1 MRMSNLYDLS
11 APKKSANLS
20 VNSELLAH
28 AKQLGINLSALLEQS
43 LAQKVKELKAQ
54 AWLEENRTAIA
65 KYNQEV
71 EEHGVFSDGLRS
83 F

>member
-1 MRMSNLYDLS
+1 MRMSSLYDLS

-20 VNSELLAH
+20 VNSELLALD
-28 AKQLGINLSALLEQS
+28 KQLGINLTAVLEQS
-43 LAQKVKELKAQ
+43 LARKVKELKEQ
-54 AWLEENRTAIA
+54 AWLEENRNAIA

-71 EEHGVFSDGLRS
+71 EEHGVFSDGVRS

>member
-1 MRMSNLYDLS
+1 MRMTPPYDLT

-20 VNSELLAH
+20 VNSDLLAQ
-28 AKQLGINLSALLEQS
+28 AKKLGINLSAVLEQS

-54 AWLEENRTAIA
+54 AWIEENRNAIA
-65 KYNQEV
+65 RYNQDV
-71 EEHGVFSDGLRS
+71 EEHGVFSDGTRS

>member
-1 MRMSNLYDLS
+1 MRMSTAYDIR

-20 VNSELLAH
+20 INSDLLAQ
-28 AKQLGINLSALLEQS
+28 AKQLGINLSAVLEQS
-43 LAQKVKELKAQ
+43 LAQKVAELKAQ
-54 AWLEENRTAIA
+54 AWLEENKNAIA

-71 EEHGVFSDGLRS
+71 EEYGVFSDGMKS

>member
-1 MRMSNLYDLS
+1 MRMASFYDLS

-20 VNSELLAH
+20 VNSDLLGQ
-28 AKQLGINLSALLEQS
+28 AKQLGINLSAVLEQS
-43 LAQKVKELKAQ
+43 LVQKVKELKAE
-54 AWLEENRTAIA
+54 AWLEENRNAIA

-71 EEHGVFSDGLRS
+71 EEHGVFSDGVRS

>member
-1 MRMSNLYDLS
+1 MHMSNIYDLS

-20 VNSELLAH
+20 VNSDLLAH
-28 AKQLGINLSALLEQS
+28 AKRLGINLSAILEQS

-54 AWLEENRTAIA
+54 AWLDENSNAIA

-71 EEHGVFSDGLRS
+71 EEQGVFSDGMRS

>member
-1 MRMSNLYDLS
+1 MHMSNIYDLS

-20 VNSELLAH
+20 VNSDLLAH
-28 AKQLGINLSALLEQS
+28 AKRLGINLSAILEQS

-54 AWLEENRTAIA
+54 AWLEENSNAIA

-71 EEHGVFSDGLRS
+71 EEQGVFSDGMRS

>member
-1 MRMSNLYDLS
+1 MRMSSLYDSS

-28 AKQLGINLSALLEQS
+28 AKQLGINLSAVLEQS
-43 LAQKVKELKAQ
+43 LAQKVKELKTQ
-54 AWLEENRTAIA
+54 AWLEENGDAIA

-71 EEHGVFSDGLRS
+71 QEHGVFSDGMRS

>member
-1 MRMSNLYDLS
+1 MRMPSLYDLN

-20 VNSELLAH
+20 VNSDLLAH
-28 AKQLGINLSALLEQS
+28 AKQLGINISAVLEQS
-43 LAQKVKELKAQ
+43 LAQKVKELTAQ
-54 AWLEENRTAIA
+54 AWLEENRNAIA

-71 EEHGVFSDGLRS
+71 EEHGVFSDGVRS